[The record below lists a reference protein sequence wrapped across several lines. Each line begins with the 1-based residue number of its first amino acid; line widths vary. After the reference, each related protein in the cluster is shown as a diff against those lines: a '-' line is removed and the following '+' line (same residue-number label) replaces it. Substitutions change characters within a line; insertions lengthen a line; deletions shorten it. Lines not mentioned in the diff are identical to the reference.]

1 MPQPKDELE
10 AKLMAKAQE
19 AIQKLLAK
27 QKPKE
32 EITLSEMEI
41 SVGEFGE
48 ELLQEIMQ
56 ELVEVSSSS
65 EKHVVIC
72 AKCEKAMRYK
82 GKKSKQMI
90 TLRGEVEI
98 ERDYYYCEACRSG
111 YFPPR

>member
-1 MPQPKDELE
+1 MPQTRDELE
-10 AKLMAKAQE
+10 ARLMGKAQE

-32 EITLSEMEI
+32 EITLSDMEI

-65 EKHVVIC
+65 KKQSLSC
-72 AKCEKAMRYK
+72 PNCEKAMRYK

-111 YFPPR
+111 HFPPR

>member
-1 MPQPKDELE
+1 MPQTADELE

-27 QKPKE
+27 QKPRE
-32 EITLSEMEI
+32 EITLSDMEM

-48 ELLQEIMQ
+48 ELLQNIMQ
-56 ELVEVSSSS
+56 ELVEVSSSTQ
-65 EKHVVIC
+65 KQTVRC
-72 AKCEKAMRYK
+72 PTCEKTMRYK
-82 GKKSKQMI
+82 GKKSKQMM

-111 YFPPR
+111 YFPPG